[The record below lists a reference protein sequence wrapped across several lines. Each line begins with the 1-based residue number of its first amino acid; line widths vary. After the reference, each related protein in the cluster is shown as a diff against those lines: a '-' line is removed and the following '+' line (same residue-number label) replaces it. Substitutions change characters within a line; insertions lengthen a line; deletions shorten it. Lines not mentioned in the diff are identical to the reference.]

1 MDGRRLHPLTL
12 VLRFVTSLP
21 ALVFILLPVILGGAD
36 AVTWFNLSI
45 AVLYGIVVL
54 PWIALFYL
62 RFRYWISDRELVI
75 HSGVLTRRRRNIP
88 MERIQNID
96 IEQGLL
102 SRMLGTAKVAIYT
115 AGGSQAEGV
124 LEFVL
129 LKEAQDIRAIIR
141 EKQKDLVETSEP
153 DGLPDAEGSPGA
165 EGTAGA
171 DGTPGTEG
179 TAGAEAARPSLFEM
193 SPRQVALAGAFRF
206 SLLYLAA
213 IYSVLQYVNP
223 DPTILLENALR
234 GPLKPLRAEIEASPW
249 ATGMAAFLTA
259 VLLGWLSGIL
269 LTINKYHGFRLERD
283 GRKLHRRHGL
293 LTRTEGTIPL
303 RRVQTYIVRTNPL
316 MRKFG
321 WFRLELQTIGMD
333 TREAGFHVAVPFG
346 RASDVVHVLNDVA
359 EPLGTV
365 WNELQWEPV
374 SPLTTRRFL
383 IRWSVVLILAT
394 SVVAWFWT
402 PALWALAVA
411 PVLLPVSAARYRN
424 MGWARTDTTFAVR
437 RGILRKH
444 TWLIPLH
451 KLQTISLNATWFQR
465 RLGLETLIVDT
476 AGASEVS
483 PAVLIDVTRPV
494 GERLMAD
501 LYAPGASTTPGKGL
515 WVRSFGE
522 PDLAGQ

>member
-1 MDGRRLHPLTL
+1 L

-21 ALVFILLPVILGGAD
+21 ALVFILLPVIMGGAD
-36 AVTWFNLSI
+36 AVTWFNLSVAI
-45 AVLYGIVVL
+45 LYGIVVL
-54 PWIALFYL
+54 PWIAVFYI
-62 RFRYWISDRELVI
+62 RFRYWITDREVII

-88 MERIQNID
+88 IERIQNID

-129 LKEAQDIRAIIR
+129 LSDAQDIRSVIR
-141 EKQKDLVETSEP
+141 EKQKDLVEEEGVSVGMF
-153 DGLPDAEGSPGA
+153 DGPV
-165 EGTAGA
+165 AG
-171 DGTPGTEG
+171 DETPV
-179 TAGAEAARPSLFEM
+179 RPALFEM
-193 SPRQVALAGAFRF
+193 DPRQVALAGAFRF

-213 IYSVLQYVNP
+213 IYSVLQYINP

-234 GPLKPLRAEIEASPW
+234 GPLKPLQAEIEASPW
-249 ATGMAAFLTA
+249 FAGMAAFLTA

-346 RASDVVHVLNDVA
+346 RAEDVVHVMNDVA
-359 EPLGTV
+359 QPLGST
-365 WNELQWEPV
+365 WAELDWQPV
-374 SPLTTRRFL
+374 SPLSTRRFL
-383 IRWSVVLILAT
+383 IRWSLLIVL
-394 SVVAWFWT
+394 VGGGVGWFWT
-402 PALWALAVA
+402 PGLWALAVL
-411 PVLLPVSAARYRN
+411 PVLFPLAAARYRN
-424 MGWARTDTTFAVR
+424 MGWARKDDVFAVR
-437 RGILRKH
+437 RGIFGKH
-444 TWLIPLH
+444 TWLIPVH

-465 RLGLETLIVDT
+465 RLGLETLYVDT

-483 PAVLIDVTRPV
+483 PAVLVDVTRPV
-494 GERLMAD
+494 GEHLMAE
-501 LYAPGASTTPGKGL
+501 LYAP
-515 WVRSFGE
+515 
-522 PDLAGQ
+522 

>member
-12 VLRFVTSLP
+12 LLRFVTSLP
-21 ALVFILLPVILGGAD
+21 ALVFILLPVLVGGAD
-36 AVTWFNLSI
+36 AVTWFNVSI
-45 AVLYGIVVL
+45 AVLYGILVL
-54 PWIALFYL
+54 PWIVLFYV
-62 RFRYWISDRELVI
+62 RFRYWITDRELIV

-88 MERIQNID
+88 IERIQNID

-102 SRMLGTAKVAIYT
+102 SRMFGTAKVAIYT
-115 AGGSQAEGV
+115 AGSSQAEGV

-129 LKEAQDIRAIIR
+129 LKEAQDIRAVIR
-141 EKQKDLVETSEP
+141 EKQKDLVP
-153 DGLPDAEGSPGA
+153 D
-165 EGTAGA
+165 A
-171 DGTPGTEG
+171 DGTAV
-179 TAGAEAARPSLFEM
+179 TAAARPALFEM

-213 IYSVLQYVNP
+213 IYSVLQYINP

-234 GPLKPLRAEIEASPW
+234 GPLKPLQAEIEASPW
-249 ATGMAAFLTA
+249 ATGLAAFLTA
-259 VLLGWLSGIL
+259 VLLGWLSGVL

-346 RASDVVHVLNDVA
+346 RAEDVVHVMNDVA
-359 EPLGTV
+359 HPLGTL
-365 WNELQWEPV
+365 WNELEWEAV
-374 SPLTTRRFL
+374 SPLTKRRFL
-383 IRWSVVLILAT
+383 IRWSVLLVVTAGI
-394 SVVAWFWT
+394 VAWFWT
-402 PALWALAVA
+402 PALWALATLPA
-411 PVLLPVSAARYRN
+411 LLPLSAARYRN
-424 MGWARTDTTFAVR
+424 MGWARTGDVFAVR
-437 RGILRKH
+437 RGIFRKH
-444 TWLIPLH
+444 TWLIPVH

-465 RLGLETLIVDT
+465 RLGLESLFVDT

-483 PAVLIDVTRPV
+483 PALLVDITRPV

-501 LYAPGASTTPGKGL
+501 LYAL
-515 WVRSFGE
+515 
-522 PDLAGQ
+522 

>member
-21 ALVFILLPVILGGAD
+21 ALVFILLPVIMGGAD
-36 AVTWFNLSI
+36 AVTWFNLAV
-45 AVLYGIVVL
+45 AVLYGLVVL
-54 PWIALFYL
+54 PWIAVYYL
-62 RFRYWISDRELVI
+62 RFRYWLTDRELVI

-88 MERIQNID
+88 IERIQNID

-102 SRMLGTAKVAIYT
+102 SRMLGTAKVLIYT
-115 AGGSQAEGV
+115 AGGSHAEGV

-129 LKEAQDIRAIIR
+129 VKEAQDIRALIR
-141 EKQKDLVETSEP
+141 EKQKDLVDVPE
-153 DGLPDAEGSPGA
+153 
-165 EGTAGA
+165 
-171 DGTPGTEG
+171 DGTPE
-179 TAGAEAARPSLFEM
+179 RPALFDM
-193 SPRQVALAGAFRF
+193 TPRQVALAGAFRF

-213 IYSVLQYVNP
+213 IYSVLQYINP

-249 ATGMAAFLTA
+249 FAGLAAFLTA

-316 MRKFG
+316 MQKFG

-346 RASDVVHVLNDVA
+346 RAGDIRHVLNDVA
-359 EPLGTV
+359 EPLGST
-365 WNELQWEPV
+365 WEELEWQPV

-383 IRWSVVLILAT
+383 IRWSLVVLVT
-394 SVVAWFWT
+394 CGSVGWFWT
-402 PALWALAVA
+402 PALWALAAVPFLFPLA
-411 PVLLPVSAARYRN
+411 SARYRN
-424 MGWARTDTTFAVR
+424 MGWARTDDVFAVR
-437 RGILRKH
+437 RGIFGKH
-444 TWLIPLH
+444 TWLIPVH
-451 KLQTISLNATWFQR
+451 KLQTLSLNATWFQR
-465 RLGLETLIVDT
+465 RLGLETLYVDT

-483 PAVLIDVTRPV
+483 PAVLVDVTRPV
-494 GERLMAD
+494 GERLMAE
-501 LYAPGASTTPGKGL
+501 LYAP
-515 WVRSFGE
+515 
-522 PDLAGQ
+522 